1 MLQIRVIPCLLLK
14 NEGLVKSI
22 KFKDLRYI
30 GDPINAVK
38 IFSEKEV
45 SELIF
50 LDIMATRQ
58 NKKIPMDLII
68 KIAEECY
75 MPFSIGGGIR
85 SIDDIRNILYN
96 GAEKVVINTAAFEN
110 PHLVKEASRIFGNQ
124 SIVVS
129 IDVKK
134 KLTGKYEVFT
144 KGGTNS
150 TGMEPL
156 KHALYMEEMGAG
168 ELMINS
174 IDRDGTMQGYD
185 INLIRQIADAVSIPV
200 IACGGAGKIEDL
212 AEAVNKSHAS
222 AVAAGSFFI
231 FHGPLRGILINFPSK
246 EELEKLFLK

>member
-14 NEGLVKSI
+14 NDGLVKSI

-68 KIAEECY
+68 KIAEESY

-85 SIDDIRNILYN
+85 SIDDIKNILYN

-134 KLTGKYEVFT
+134 KLTGNYEIFT
-144 KGGTNS
+144 RGGTSS

-185 INLIRQIADAVSIPV
+185 INLVRQIADAVSIPV

-212 AEAVNKSHAS
+212 AEAVNKGHAS

-231 FHGPLRGILINFPSK
+231 YHGPLRGILINFPSK
-246 EELEKLFLK
+246 EDLEKLFLK